1 MKILSA
7 GDGLVTFLQK
17 VWCRLG
23 NIHFLGRTVSST
35 RCHCILPLVQHGL
48 QSLHLSTNQ
57 VDFAIVGEL
66 NINYH
71 PNNVGEVANET
82 CPELPER
89 GAHAQVPMI
98 NSFSGGKNEHGFAA
112 VSFGL
117 NADLFSSRRCVDLV
131 FLNRPFI
138 NVVHP
143 PSGFQGDN
151 AIVHVAGKDFVI
163 PNGNTLDCLLGNARQ
178 SAVLISSSLIICE
191 VTFAAK
197 LDAVAM
203 DTSLALHQ
211 LVKAQVSV
219 AQFIYVSKPKP
230 LDLLPLAGP
239 SRGGTVTHVY
249 GSGFTSAEFLTCKFG
264 SFLVYATFISGF
276 EITCVSPSHKQ
287 GEIPFRIALHGRE
300 MAGGNDVFRV
310 TN

>member
-1 MKILSA
+1 
-7 GDGLVTFLQK
+7 
-17 VWCRLG
+17 
-23 NIHFLGRTVSST
+23 
-35 RCHCILPLVQHGL
+35 
-48 QSLHLSTNQ
+48 
-57 VDFAIVGEL
+57 
-66 NINYH
+66 
-71 PNNVGEVANET
+71 
-82 CPELPER
+82 
-89 GAHAQVPMI
+89 MI

-239 SRGGTVTHVY
+239 SSYSCLRLGLY
-249 GSGFTSAEFLTCKFG
+249 E
-264 SFLVYATFISGF
+264 
-276 EITCVSPSHKQ
+276 
-287 GEIPFRIALHGRE
+287 R
-300 MAGGNDVFRV
+300 
-310 TN
+310 